1 MGMVRI
7 NALTFG
13 GLHFGQ
19 GSFQAISQDG
29 LGGLALRGAFDLM
42 QALLSKVKARHL
54 DSEE

>member
-1 MGMVRI
+1 MVRI

-42 QALLSKVKARHL
+42 QALITKIKARKSTS
-54 DSEE
+54 DER